1 MTDKVYSVSDI
12 NGFIKGVL
20 EHVPQLGAVQVL
32 GEISN
37 FKRYPSGHCYFTLK
51 DGAAALKCVM
61 FAGKARYL
69 RFQPVNGNK
78 VVASG
83 RISVYERDG
92 VYQLN
97 VDALSLDGA
106 GALLEA
112 YEKLKAKLAAEGLFD
127 QTRKK
132 PLPLLPKS
140 VGIVT
145 SSAGAAVHDVITVS
159 RRRDPGVKLY
169 LYPVKVQGDGAAE
182 EIVSAIR
189 FFNEV
194 HPVDVLI
201 VGRGGGSI
209 EDLWAFNEEPV
220 VRAVAASRIPVVSAV
235 GHETDFTL
243 CDFAADRR
251 AATPSQAAEIVAPD
265 VEAYKNGIAA
275 LVAHGRDVLEKRFAE
290 ERRKLSAIDG
300 SWVFRHPERLFEEQ
314 AQRLDRAMQGLQKGI
329 ESAQR
334 EKVQHFSLVAAK
346 LDALSPL
353 SILGRGYSIT
363 QTRDLRVVKSV
374 DAVVIGDPIMTHL
387 QDGDLVSVVQEVR
400 RKSNG
405 TDS

>member
-1 MTDKVYSVSDI
+1 MAEQVYSVSDI
-12 NGFIKGVL
+12 NRLIKDVL
-20 EHVPQLGAVQVL
+20 DHVPPLARVAVT

-51 DGAAALKCVM
+51 DGASALKCVM
-61 FAGKARYL
+61 FAGRARYL

-83 RISVYERDG
+83 QISVYERDG
-92 VYQLN
+92 VYQLYVSTMSPEGN
-97 VDALSLDGA
+97 

-127 QTRKK
+127 AARKK
-132 PLPLLPKS
+132 PLPLLPKR

-159 RRRDPGVKLY
+159 RRRDPGVKLF
-169 LYPVKVQGDGAAE
+169 LYPVKVQGEGAAE
-182 EIVSAIR
+182 EIAAAIR

-220 VRAVAASRIPVVSAV
+220 VRAVAASQIPVVSAV

-265 VEAYKNGIAA
+265 IESYRNGIAA
-275 LVAHGRDVLEKRFAE
+275 MAAHGRDLVEKKISE
-290 ERRKLSAIDG
+290 ERRRLSSLMG
-300 SWVFRHPERLFEEQ
+300 SWVFRQPERLL
-314 AQRLDRAMQGLQKGI
+314 ADPMQRLDRAQQGLQQAMD
-329 ESAQR
+329 ETRR
-334 EKVQHFSLVAAK
+334 EKGQRFSLAAAR
-346 LDALSPL
+346 LQALSPL
-353 SILGRGYSIT
+353 SVLVRGYGIT
-363 QTRDLRVVKSV
+363 QKRDRSVVKSV
-374 DAVVIGDPIMTHL
+374 DDVAVGELIMTRIS
-387 QDGDLVSVVQEVR
+387 DGALISMVQKVVR
-400 RKSNG
+400 SK
-405 TDS
+405 

>member
-1 MTDKVYSVSDI
+1 MEPVYSVSDI
-12 NGFIKGVL
+12 NRLIKDVL
-20 EHVPQLGAVQVL
+20 DHVPMLSRVQVT

-51 DGAAALKCVM
+51 DGEAALKCVM
-61 FAGKARYL
+61 FAGRARYL

-83 RISVYERDG
+83 QISVYERDG
-92 VYQLN
+92 VYQLY
-97 VDALSLDGA
+97 VSSMSPQGA

-112 YEKLKAKLAAEGLFD
+112 YEKLKAKLAAEGLFAME
-127 QTRKK
+127 RKR
-132 PLPLLPKS
+132 PLPLLPKR

-145 SSAGAAVHDVITVS
+145 SPAGAAVHDVITVS

-182 EIVSAIR
+182 EIVRAIR
-189 FFNEV
+189 FFNEN
-194 HPVDVLI
+194 HLADVLI

-220 VRAVAASRIPVVSAV
+220 VRAVAASEIPVVSAV

-265 VEAYKNGIAA
+265 VESYRNGIAA
-275 LVAHGRDVLEKRFAE
+275 MIAHGRDVLEKRISE
-290 ERRKLSAIDG
+290 ERRRLSAVEG
-300 SWVFRHPERLFEEQ
+300 SWVFRHPERLFADE
-314 AQRLDRAMQGLQKGI
+314 AQRLDQAMQKLVKGI
-329 ESAQR
+329 EEQQK
-334 EKVQHFSLVAAK
+334 EKSRQLSLAAAK
-346 LDALSPL
+346 LQALSPL
-353 SILGRGYSIT
+353 SVLVRGYSIT
-363 QTRDLRVVKSV
+363 QKRDRSVVKSV
-374 DAVVIGDPIMTHL
+374 NDVAPGEPIMTRL
-387 QDGDLVSVVQEVR
+387 SDGALISVVQQVR
-400 RKSNG
+400 RKS
-405 TDS
+405 

>member
-1 MTDKVYSVSDI
+1 MEPVYSVSDI
-12 NGFIKGVL
+12 NRLIKDVL
-20 EHVPQLGAVQVL
+20 DHVPMLSRVQVT

-51 DGAAALKCVM
+51 DGEAALKCVM
-61 FAGKARYL
+61 FAGRARYL

-83 RISVYERDG
+83 QISVYERDG
-92 VYQLN
+92 VYQLY
-97 VDALSLDGA
+97 VSSMSPQGA

-112 YEKLKAKLAAEGLFD
+112 YEKLKAKLAAEGLFAME
-127 QTRKK
+127 RKR
-132 PLPLLPKS
+132 PLPLLPKR

-145 SSAGAAVHDVITVS
+145 SPAGAAVHDVITVS

-182 EIVSAIR
+182 EIVRAIR
-189 FFNEV
+189 FFNEN
-194 HPVDVLI
+194 HLADVLI

-220 VRAVAASRIPVVSAV
+220 VRAVAASEIPVVSAV

-265 VEAYKNGIAA
+265 VESYRNGIAA
-275 LVAHGRDVLEKRFAE
+275 MIAHGRDVLEKRISE
-290 ERRKLSAIDG
+290 ERRRLSAVEG
-300 SWVFRHPERLFEEQ
+300 SWVFRHPERLFADE
-314 AQRLDRAMQGLQKGI
+314 AQRLDQAMQKLVKGI
-329 ESAQR
+329 EEQQK
-334 EKVQHFSLVAAK
+334 EKSRQLSLAAAK
-346 LDALSPL
+346 LQALSPL
-353 SILGRGYSIT
+353 SVLVRGYSIT
-363 QTRDLRVVKSV
+363 QKRDLSVVKSV
-374 DAVVIGDPIMTHL
+374 NDVAPGEPIMTRL
-387 QDGDLVSVVQEVR
+387 ADGALISVVQQVR
-400 RKSNG
+400 RKS
-405 TDS
+405 

>member
-1 MTDKVYSVSDI
+1 MAEQVYSVSDI
-12 NGFIKGVL
+12 NRLIKDVL
-20 EHVPQLGAVQVL
+20 DHVPPLARVAVT

-51 DGAAALKCVM
+51 DGASALKCVM
-61 FAGKARYL
+61 FAGRARYL

-83 RISVYERDG
+83 QISVYERDG
-92 VYQLN
+92 VYQLYVSTMSPEGN
-97 VDALSLDGA
+97 

-127 QTRKK
+127 AARKK
-132 PLPLLPKS
+132 PLPLLPKR

-145 SSAGAAVHDVITVS
+145 SPAGAAVHDVITVS
-159 RRRDPGVKLY
+159 RRRDPGVKLF
-169 LYPVKVQGDGAAE
+169 LYPVKVQGEGAAE
-182 EIVSAIR
+182 EIAAAIR

-220 VRAVAASRIPVVSAV
+220 VRAVAASQIPVVSAV

-265 VEAYKNGIAA
+265 IESYRNGIAA
-275 LVAHGRDVLEKRFAE
+275 MAAHGRDLVEKKISE
-290 ERRKLSAIDG
+290 ERRRLSSLMG
-300 SWVFRHPERLFEEQ
+300 SWVFRQPERLL
-314 AQRLDRAMQGLQKGI
+314 ADPMQRLDRAQQGLQQAMD
-329 ESAQR
+329 ETRR
-334 EKVQHFSLVAAK
+334 EKGQRFSLAAAR
-346 LDALSPL
+346 LQALSPL
-353 SILGRGYSIT
+353 SVLVRGYGIT
-363 QTRDLRVVKSV
+363 QKRDRSVVKSV
-374 DAVVIGDPIMTHL
+374 EDVAVGELIMTRIS
-387 QDGDLVSVVQEVR
+387 DGALISMVQKVVR
-400 RKSNG
+400 RK
-405 TDS
+405 

>member
-1 MTDKVYSVSDI
+1 MMEKIYSVSDI
-12 NGFIKGVL
+12 NRLLKGL
-20 EHVPQLGAVQVL
+20 LDSVPDLQAVQVT

-51 DGAAALKCVM
+51 DGASALKCVM
-61 FAGKARYL
+61 FAGRARYL

-83 RISVYERDG
+83 QISVYERDG
-92 VYQLN
+92 VYQLY
-97 VDALSLDGA
+97 VSTLSPQGA

-112 YEKLKAKLAAEGLFD
+112 YEKLKAKLTAEGLFD
-127 QTRKK
+127 QARKK

-169 LYPVKVQGDGAAE
+169 LYPVKVQGEGAAE
-182 EIVSAIR
+182 EIATAIR

-209 EDLWAFNEEPV
+209 EDLWAFNEELV
-220 VRAVAASRIPVVSAV
+220 VRAVAASEIPVVSAV

-265 VEAYKNGIAA
+265 IEAYRNGIMAMA
-275 LVAHGRDVLEKRFAE
+275 AHGRDLVEKKITE
-290 ERRKLSAIDG
+290 QRRRLSSLMG
-300 SWVFRHPERLFEEQ
+300 SWIFRQPERLL
-314 AQRLDRAMQGLQKGI
+314 ADPSQRLDRAMQDLQQAM
-329 ESAQR
+329 EDTCR
-334 EKVQHFSLVAAK
+334 EKGQRLSLAAAR

-353 SILGRGYSIT
+353 SVLVRGYGIT
-363 QTRDLRVVKSV
+363 QKRDLSVVKSV
-374 DAVVIGDPIMTHL
+374 GDVAVGEPIMTRL
-387 QDGDLVSVVQEVR
+387 YDGALISVVRQVR
-400 RKSNG
+400 RK
-405 TDS
+405 

>member
-1 MTDKVYSVSDI
+1 MAEQVYSVSDI
-12 NGFIKGVL
+12 NRLIKDVL
-20 EHVPQLGAVQVL
+20 DHVPPLARVAVT

-51 DGAAALKCVM
+51 DGASALKCVM
-61 FAGKARYL
+61 FAGRARYL

-83 RISVYERDG
+83 QISVYERDG
-92 VYQLN
+92 VYQLYVSTMSPEGN
-97 VDALSLDGA
+97 

-127 QTRKK
+127 AARKK
-132 PLPLLPKS
+132 PLPLLPKR

-145 SSAGAAVHDVITVS
+145 SPAGAAVHDVITVS
-159 RRRDPGVKLY
+159 RRRDPGVKLF
-169 LYPVKVQGDGAAE
+169 LYPVKVQGEGAAE
-182 EIVSAIR
+182 EIAAAIR

-220 VRAVAASRIPVVSAV
+220 VRAVAASQIPVVSAV

-265 VEAYKNGIAA
+265 IENYRNGIAA
-275 LVAHGRDVLEKRFAE
+275 MAAHGRDLVEKKISE
-290 ERRKLSAIDG
+290 ERRRLSSLMG
-300 SWVFRHPERLFEEQ
+300 SWVFRQPERLL
-314 AQRLDRAMQGLQKGI
+314 ADPMQRLDRAQQGLQQ
-329 ESAQR
+329 AMDDTRR
-334 EKVQHFSLVAAK
+334 EKGQRFSLAAAR
-346 LDALSPL
+346 LQALSPL
-353 SILGRGYSIT
+353 SVLVRGYGIT
-363 QTRDLRVVKSV
+363 QKRDRSVVKSV
-374 DAVVIGDPIMTHL
+374 DDVAVGELIMTRIS
-387 QDGDLVSVVQEVR
+387 DGALISMVQKVVR
-400 RKSNG
+400 SK
-405 TDS
+405 

>member
-1 MTDKVYSVSDI
+1 MTEQVYSVSDI
-12 NGFIKGVL
+12 NRLIKDVL
-20 EHVPQLGAVQVL
+20 EHVPQLGRVQVT

-51 DGAAALKCVM
+51 DGASALKCVM

-83 RISVYERDG
+83 QIAVYERDG
-92 VYQLN
+92 VYQLQ
-97 VDALSLDGA
+97 VSTLSPQGV

-112 YEKLKAKLAAEGLFD
+112 YEKLKAKLSAEGLFD
-127 QTRKK
+127 QARKK
-132 PLPLLPKS
+132 PLPLLPRR

-169 LYPVKVQGDGAAE
+169 LYPVKVQGEGAAE
-182 EIVSAIR
+182 EIAAAIR

-220 VRAVAASRIPVVSAV
+220 VRAVAASEIPVVSAV

-265 VEAYKNGIAA
+265 IEAYRNGIMAMA
-275 LVAHGRDVLEKRFAE
+275 AHGRDLVEKKISE
-290 ERRKLSAIDG
+290 ERRRLSSLMG
-300 SWVFRHPERLFEEQ
+300 SWIFRQPERLL
-314 AQRLDRAMQGLQKGI
+314 ADPSQRLDMAMQGLQQ
-329 ESAQR
+329 AMDDTCR
-334 EKVQHFSLVAAK
+334 EKGQRLSLAAAR

-353 SILGRGYSIT
+353 SVLVRGYGIT
-363 QTRDLRVVKSV
+363 QKRDRSVVKSV
-374 DAVVIGDPIMTHL
+374 DDVAVGEPIMTRL
-387 QDGDLVSVVQEVR
+387 YDGALISVVQQVR
-400 RKSNG
+400 RK
-405 TDS
+405 

>member
-1 MTDKVYSVSDI
+1 MEPVYSVSDI
-12 NGFIKGVL
+12 NRLIKDVL
-20 EHVPQLGAVQVL
+20 DHVPMLSRVQVT

-51 DGAAALKCVM
+51 DGEAALKCVM
-61 FAGKARYL
+61 FAGRARYL

-83 RISVYERDG
+83 QISVYERDG
-92 VYQLN
+92 VYQLY
-97 VDALSLDGA
+97 VSSMSPQGA

-112 YEKLKAKLAAEGLFD
+112 YEKLKAKLAAEGLFAME
-127 QTRKK
+127 RKK
-132 PLPLLPKS
+132 PLPLLPKR

-145 SSAGAAVHDVITVS
+145 SPAGAAVHDVITVS

-182 EIVSAIR
+182 EIVRAIR
-189 FFNEV
+189 FFNEN
-194 HPVDVLI
+194 HLADVLI

-220 VRAVAASRIPVVSAV
+220 VRAVAASEIPVVSAV

-265 VEAYKNGIAA
+265 VESYRNGIAA
-275 LVAHGRDVLEKRFAE
+275 MIAHGRDVLEKRISE
-290 ERRKLSAIDG
+290 EQRRLSAVEG
-300 SWVFRHPERLFEEQ
+300 SWVFRHPERLFADE
-314 AQRLDRAMQGLQKGI
+314 AQRLDQAIQKLVKGI
-329 ESAQR
+329 EEQQK
-334 EKVQHFSLVAAK
+334 EKSRQLSLAAAK
-346 LDALSPL
+346 LQALSPL
-353 SILGRGYSIT
+353 SVLVRGYSIT
-363 QTRDLRVVKSV
+363 QKRDRSVVKSV
-374 DAVVIGDPIMTHL
+374 NDVAPGEPIMTRL
-387 QDGDLVSVVQEVR
+387 SDGALISVVQQVR
-400 RKSNG
+400 RKS
-405 TDS
+405 